1 LAGADKAMAFKYIA
15 YNPQGTVIKGSM
27 TGPSEVTVKEAIRQ
41 WGYEVLSLKFTNDP
55 VSWQRQLPS
64 LFKVKS
70 RDVIIFSRLLA
81 TLVGKGTN
89 LLVALQLIRDETS
102 NVVFRDI
109 LESVIESILNGKS
122 LSDAMS
128 QHPEVFSLMY
138 CRMIKVSEQ
147 TGNLEGILGQVAD
160 FLEKENALLSK
171 VARAL
176 AYPGF
181 VMLIAAGVVAL
192 LITFVLPSFGGLFS
206 EFEAQIPLPTRILM
220 SLSEA
225 ATNNKWYCLLGLLT
239 VASLGM
245 VLFKHPRT
253 RHFRDSLLLKT
264 PILGSIMSMSE
275 MARFS
280 RVIAMGL
287 REGLQMPEILNMA
300 SGISRNQVVTDAIGS
315 VHQDILAGQSLTH
328 ALSKNPVFP
337 RLIIQLVRVGE
348 VTANL
353 DESLESVA
361 EAYEVNVE
369 RKVTLV
375 VALIEPSVILFIGLI
390 VAFIAVSVILPTYA
404 ILGEF

>member
-1 LAGADKAMAFKYIA
+1 MAFKYIA
-15 YNPQGTVIKGSM
+15 YDIRGNVIKGSM
-27 TGPSEVTVKEAIRQ
+27 IAASEVTVKDSLRNS
-41 WGYEVLSLKFTNDP
+41 GYEVLNLKVTNDP

-81 TLVGKGTN
+81 TLVGRGTN
-89 LLVALQLIRDETS
+89 LLAALRLIRDETT
-102 NVVFRDI
+102 NAVFRDI
-109 LESVIESILNGKS
+109 LESVIENILNGQS
-122 LSDAMS
+122 LSEAMS

-147 TGNLEGILGQVAD
+147 TGNLEGILLQVAG

-181 VMLIAAGVVAL
+181 IMLIAAGVVGL
-192 LITFVLPSFGGLFS
+192 LITFVLPSFAGLFS
-206 EFEAQIPLPTRILM
+206 EFDARIPLPTRILLGV
-220 SLSEA
+220 SDFVSQ
-225 ATNNKWYCLLGLLT
+225 NKWYILPGFLAAVSLVILLL
-239 VASLGM
+239 
-245 VLFKHPRT
+245 KHPKT
-253 RHFRDSLLLKT
+253 RHFKDSLLLKI
-264 PILGSIMSMSE
+264 PVLGSITVLSE

-287 REGLQMPEILNMA
+287 REGLQMPEILDMA
-300 SGISRNQVVTDAIGS
+300 SGISRNQLVTESIES
-315 VHQDILAGQSLTH
+315 VHRDILEGQSLSH
-328 ALSKNPVFP
+328 ALSTSPVFP
-337 RLIIQLVRVGE
+337 RLLIQLVRVGE
-348 VTANL
+348 ETANL

-361 EAYEVNVE
+361 EAYEVNVD